1 MGDNFD
7 EIGRKKDVE
16 LKALE
21 VLMPHFNHVNSNV
34 IAYASTDLIRYNHNK
49 IVQCCIQILKNQGKV
64 ILTIWEI
71 ILGFIMFSKLKD
83 MLVAF
88 LVDVPFT
95 SLPLKSKVRKI
106 SCVYVASMLTTK
118 GYFVME
124 PNACSEN
131 LVI

>member
-1 MGDNFD
+1 
-7 EIGRKKDVE
+7 
-16 LKALE
+16 
-21 VLMPHFNHVNSNV
+21 
-34 IAYASTDLIRYNHNK
+34 
-49 IVQCCIQILKNQGKV
+49 
-64 ILTIWEI
+64 
-71 ILGFIMFSKLKD
+71 MFSKLKY

-95 SLPLKSKVRKI
+95 SLPLKSRVRKI

>member
-1 MGDNFD
+1 M
-7 EIGRKKDVE
+7 
-16 LKALE
+16 L
-21 VLMPHFNHVNSNV
+21 HS
-34 IAYASTDLIRYNHNK
+34 
-49 IVQCCIQILKNQGKV
+49 ILKNQGKV

-83 MLVAF
+83 MLIAF
-88 LVDVPFT
+88 LVDVSFT
-95 SLPLKSKVRKI
+95 SLPLKSKERKI

-124 PNACSEN
+124 PNACLEN